1 LDGNKRVAHAA
12 MEVFLALNGLDIVA
26 DVDEQER
33 LMLDVAAG
41 QSSRENLEQWLD
53 RHTKPSVP

>member
-1 LDGNKRVAHAA
+1 

-26 DVDEQER
+26 DDDEQER
-33 LMLDVAAG
+33 LMIDVAAG

-53 RHTKPSVP
+53 QHTKPSVP